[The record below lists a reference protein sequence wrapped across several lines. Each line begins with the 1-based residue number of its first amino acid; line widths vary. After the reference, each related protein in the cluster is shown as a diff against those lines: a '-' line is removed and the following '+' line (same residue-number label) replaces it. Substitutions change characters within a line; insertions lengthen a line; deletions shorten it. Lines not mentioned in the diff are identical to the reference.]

1 MATKLID
8 KVVNTEPSGLGF
20 IPPSLKPRPEFYPR
34 HASKVANHPQPSLP
48 RSLPRERM
56 EATSA
61 SPKGSQNQLPRMHL
75 LKLFGN
81 SEWGP
86 NRGYES
92 AQKESKESRSAA
104 SWCQRSALETP
115 SAIFQT
121 VSPGTQVNDP
131 CRVEYAR
138 FRLVGVHA
146 LRA

>member
-1 MATKLID
+1 MTTKLID
-8 KVVNTEPSGLGF
+8 KVVNTVINTEPSGLGF
-20 IPPSLKPRPEFYPR
+20 IPPSLKPRPELYPR

-75 LKLFGN
+75 L
-81 SEWGP
+81 
-86 NRGYES
+86 
-92 AQKESKESRSAA
+92 
-104 SWCQRSALETP
+104 
-115 SAIFQT
+115 
-121 VSPGTQVNDP
+121 GTQVNVP

-138 FRLVGVHA
+138 FRLVAFQA